1 MLGAIGS
8 RGLSDIILFEV
19 SSERV
24 LTFRNMVRN
33 NSVRFATNNTLLKK
47 PISQYVGPSLDNISL
62 TIILDAQYGV
72 DPQAEYDKLINAQR
86 DGDLVSIIIGKTAF
100 GTYRWRI
107 ADLSI
112 PKEQID
118 NRGFIR
124 RSEVTLSIEEYARG

>member
-8 RGLSDIILFEV
+8 KDLSDVILFEV

-24 LTFRNMVRN
+24 LTFRNMVRS
-33 NSVRFATNNTLLKK
+33 NSVRFTTNDTLLKK
-47 PISQYVGPSLDNISL
+47 PISQYVGPSLDKIRL
-62 TIILDAQYGV
+62 TIILDAQWGV
-72 DPQAEYDKLINAQR
+72 DPQIEYNKLIHIQR
-86 DGDLVSIIIGKTAF
+86 DGDLVSIIVGKTAF

-118 NRGFIR
+118 NTGFIR
-124 RSEVTLSIEEYARG
+124 RSEVAVSFEEYV